1 MTVPESLGEDLGFLL
16 ARASG
21 LAVRLVNLA
30 LDEHGLRARHLT
42 LLQLVESGDRSQREI
57 SAALGLDPSN
67 VVNLVDELERLDLIR
82 RTPDPRDRR
91 ARLISLTTAGAD
103 RLREAGQVA
112 DEVLAELVADL
123 SERQQAQLRR
133 ALAAV
138 VARGQRATTSKV

>member
-1 MTVPESLGEDLGFLL
+1 MRISASSS